1 MPLGQCPRC
10 VGNRTASVILVRR
23 FFLVLGLSYLCLSP
37 STLSR
42 SGFRKVFQISLP
54 PFIGKGAS
62 GVEVVLCPVS
72 DGEAERVSHYSYFCT
87 DSVGMAVAGETLT
100 IWADSHRW
108 DSGVVGIIAMVVLV
122 GFLSF
127 SGWGGAG

>member
-1 MPLGQCPRC
+1 MLWGCH
-10 VGNRTASVILVRR
+10 L
-23 FFLVLGLSYLCLSP
+23 LCLSP

-54 PFIGKGAS
+54 AFLGKGAS
-62 GVEVVLCPVS
+62 GAEVVLCPVS
-72 DGEAERVSHYSYFCT
+72 GGEAEHVSHYGYFCT

-100 IWADSHRW
+100 IWVDSHHW

-127 SGWGGAG
+127 